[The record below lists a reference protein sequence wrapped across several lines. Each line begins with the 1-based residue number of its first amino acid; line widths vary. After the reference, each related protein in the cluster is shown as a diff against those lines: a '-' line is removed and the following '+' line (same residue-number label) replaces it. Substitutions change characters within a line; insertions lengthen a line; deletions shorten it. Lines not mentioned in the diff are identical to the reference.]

1 MIPLSDAVLS
11 VYLEE
16 SLPVDQLSEI
26 ERRLREDDGLRQRL
40 IGVIRDQELGIH
52 HVGAIW
58 RRHRLSCPDREDWGR
73 YLLGVLDPETE
84 RYHRFHLDQVGCR
97 YCAANFEDLREA
109 QRSQQT
115 DDSSRRRRQRYFA
128 TSAGRLRSG

>member
-11 VYLEE
+11 GYLEE

-26 ERRLREDDGLRQRL
+26 ERRLREDEGLRQRL

-84 RYHRFHLDQVGCR
+84 QYHRFHLEQVGCR

-115 DDSSRRRRQRYFA
+115 DDSSRRRRQRYFE
-128 TSAGRLRSG
+128 TSAGRLRNG